1 MSPSQN
7 APIRRRHLLEFSHAL
22 ASFVSVI
29 VFGRTCTVK
38 AFDHRHTSQS
48 EGFAAR
54 ALQCCAP
61 VRTFRAAVAF
71 HSLVTVGFFGPGDT
85 VDCCSLPSLQA
96 PTRSHQRQY
105 QQQPP
110 TPTPHCRSSLSL
122 HPRLLPP
129 PTPPPPPSHSLVC
142 VCKCV

>member
-7 APIRRRHLLEFSHAL
+7 VPIRRRHLLEFSHAL

-85 VDCCSLPSLQA
+85 VDCCSLPSLEA

-105 QQQPP
+105 QKQPP

-129 PTPPPPPSHSLVC
+129 TNPTTTTTTVALSC
-142 VCKCV
+142 MCA